1 MYILYQSSQI
11 LSLGCF
17 FYKMMVIKFVQR
29 SFDSLTMSG
38 LHIGNDFEKSLS
50 AIKIMI
56 VFLFFIKPGSCDDG

>member
-1 MYILYQSSQI
+1 
-11 LSLGCF
+11 
-17 FYKMMVIKFVQR
+17 MVIKFVQR

-56 VFLFFIKPGSCDDG
+56 VFLFLLSLDHVMMADYQYLTDSWQ